1 MKSLLATLA
10 SKKLSSYAA
19 VILIF
24 TYTFLLGRDF
34 ECTCKPQRFQCFV
47 YLFLPFFIILLL
59 ILLTDRSFQR
69 VCRYL
74 CSCAGCSRETTCNF
88 WGSFIRHILKTA
100 LVSLLWVAF
109 VYLDGDWYVCCENDH
124 SEQQAPLAC
133 KAKDNITEEE
143 QETIAELRNE
153 SRVIGVSILCGIV
166 VVAFLIPLS
175 RKCCEGQS
183 SCCNRRFLFERLI
196 LEEEDDVLKD
206 ILRKSAKDQL
216 TEEVKN
222 RIRGGQWEKCFDVAL
237 DLINT
242 SARSTISEEQQRLL
256 ARDADNQEDQPP
268 GHSTG
273 QVKYHKQFSFS
284 SRQKVVESVQIL
296 VGRSPFSCFCISS
309 FLFPSG
315 CVALT

>member
-1 MKSLLATLA
+1 MENLLTTLA
-10 SKKLSSYAA
+10 SKKLRTFAA
-19 VILIF
+19 ITLMF
-24 TYTFLLGRDF
+24 TYTFLLNRDF
-34 ECTCKPQRFQCFV
+34 ECTCKPQRVQCNLYMV
-47 YLFLPFFIILLL
+47 LPVFIILLL
-59 ILLTDRSFQR
+59 ILLTDRSFKR

-74 CSCAGCSRETTCNF
+74 CSCAGCCKPTTRNF
-88 WGSFIRHILKTA
+88 WGSFIRHFLKA
-100 LVSLLWVAF
+100 VLVGLLWVSF
-109 VYLDGDWYVCCENDH
+109 VYLDGDWYLCCKNNGTD
-124 SEQQAPLAC
+124 QAPLAC
-133 KAKDNITEEE
+133 KAKDKITEKEK
-143 QETIAELRNE
+143 ETIAELRNT